1 MSTVLS
7 KAQRFQRDLRR
18 RKARTTKPQSL
29 TKTIEELIAECRV
42 LPPHLQAQV
51 VEAYG
56 RLTDAEGALAL
67 AEALKKPSG

>member
-29 TKTIEELIAECRV
+29 TKTIDQLIAECQA
-42 LPPHLQAQV
+42 LPPYLQAQV
-51 VEAYG
+51 VEAYE
-56 RLTDAEGALAL
+56 RLTNEEGALAL